1 MGQERLNGLA
11 LMFVH
16 RDLVIDVDK
25 VISDFKLSGSRR
37 IALWLFCLCV
47 SSSVLAEV
55 DRSVRFFFLEDTF
68 SIVYASK
75 FCIFRS
81 TLVLN
86 DRYGVWFPWLCYFV
100 LYTSAWGFVEQASSL
115 TQQIVSLILSWNSRS
130 VTDIR
135 PGWASTSSNWT
146 TQTCFGTSLSHQPRR
161 DVAHPLRSDED
172 KANFIWNAA
181 SIITPSIITRPGQP
195 QHLPSLQRTSA
206 DEPPPVRVSRS
217 LSPNPGPISIN

>member
-1 MGQERLNGLA
+1 MLFFPGA
-11 LMFVH
+11 F
-16 RDLVIDVDK
+16 
-25 VISDFKLSGSRR
+25 FKSLIYTRPKWQIWFG
-37 IALWLFCLCV
+37 
-47 SSSVLAEV
+47 
-55 DRSVRFFFLEDTF
+55 FLG
-68 SIVYASK
+68 YA
-75 FCIFRS
+75 I
-81 TLVLN
+81 L
-86 DRYGVWFPWLCYFV
+86 Y
-100 LYTSAWGFVEQASSL
+100 YTSAWGFVEQASSL